1 MRPVRRVAELG
12 SLGAKNALGIH
23 STMALSSYANLK
35 KPDPDEI
42 VIRYTSLAQFIWIV
56 TQQKLPLIRL
66 DLFRDPF
73 EGSAPKS
80 LIEHQMIV
88 SGGRN
93 SIVQQMRVQQ
103 HFYRNY
109 QWSPDPPQ
117 TAGAW
122 WADMSA
128 RRRNR
133 TYSTHASC
141 WRWGPES
148 EGMWR
153 LYCGEKGGVALQ
165 TTFSKLEKS
174 VEAEPILAGKIQY
187 EDYDIVPAFKEDLDH
202 VMYKRDGFAFEQE
215 VRLLRA
221 DQDHHGKLCN
231 GTAHEKLP
239 PCLSIPWNIGSAI
252 DRILVSPYADEWY
265 LESVQAAARLA
276 DEDLEGRV
284 TWSRL
289 RKSPDF

>member
-1 MRPVRRVAELG
+1 
-12 SLGAKNALGIH
+12 
-23 STMALSSYANLK
+23 MAHSSYANLR

-88 SGGRN
+88 SGRRN
-93 SIVQQMRVQQ
+93 SIVQQMRAQQ
-103 HFYRNY
+103 HHYPNH
-109 QWSPDPPQ
+109 QWPLDPLQ
-117 TAGAW
+117 TTGDW

-153 LYCGEKGGVALQ
+153 LYCGERGGVALQ
-165 TTFSKLEKS
+165 TTFARLEKS
-174 VEAEPILAGKIQY
+174 VEAESILAGKIQY

-215 VRLLRA
+215 VRLLKA
-221 DQDHHGKLCN
+221 DQDHHSKLCN
-231 GTAHEKLP
+231 GTVREKLP
-239 PCLSIPWNIGSAI
+239 PCLPIPWNIGATI
-252 DRILVSPYADEWY
+252 DLILVSPYADEWF
-265 LESVQAAARLA
+265 LETVRAAARLA
-276 DEDLEGRV
+276 DEELEGRV
-284 TWSRL
+284 AWSRL
-289 RKSPDF
+289 QKSPDF

>member
-1 MRPVRRVAELG
+1 MAH
-12 SLGAKNALGIH
+12 SL
-23 STMALSSYANLK
+23 YANLK
-35 KPDPDEI
+35 KPDPNEI

-80 LIEHQMIV
+80 LIEQQMIL
-88 SGGRN
+88 SGHRN

-103 HFYRNY
+103 HHYPNH
-109 QWSPDPPQ
+109 QWPPVPLQ
-117 TAGAW
+117 TTGDW

-153 LYCGEKGGVALQ
+153 LYCGERGGVALQ
-165 TTFSKLEKS
+165 TTFARLEQS
-174 VEAEPILAGKIQY
+174 VEAERIVAGMIQY
-187 EDYDIVPAFKEDLDH
+187 EDYDTVPPFKEDLDY
-202 VMYKRDGFAFEQE
+202 VMYKRVGFAFEQE
-215 VRLLRA
+215 VRLLRT
-221 DQDHHGKLCN
+221 DQDHYGKLCN
-231 GTAHEKLP
+231 RTAYEKLP
-239 PCLSIPWNIGSAI
+239 PCLPIPWNIGAAI
-252 DRILVSPYADEWY
+252 DRILVNPYADDWY
-265 LESVQAAARLA
+265 VDAVRAAARLA
-276 DEDLEGRV
+276 SEELEGRV
-284 TWSRL
+284 AWSL
-289 RKSPDF
+289 LHKPPEF